1 LAHVGAR
8 VGRAQ
13 HNHQLCIHPN
23 GRRADDVDAH
33 RARNPN
39 DRHGELRRDRNQ
51 GHGHAG
57 ARASQR
63 NYATRLVI
71 LTERYRV
78 ILASESFLTHC
89 GARAQEQM
97 RSD

>member
-1 LAHVGAR
+1 LAHADVR
-8 VGRAQ
+8 VGRARRILQ
-13 HNHQLCIHPN
+13 QRIRPN
-23 GRRADDVDAH
+23 DRHVGDVDAH
-33 RARNPN
+33 RVRNPN
-39 DRHGELRRDRNQ
+39 DHRVELPHGRNQ
-51 GHGHAG
+51 GHGHVG
-57 ARASQR
+57 ARASQQ

-89 GARAQEQM
+89 GVRVREQR